1 MRRPHRPLRARV
13 SAARSPVACSPRVRS
28 GLWFSLTFL
37 WPLRRST
44 RSPGLLGTRVPPSL
58 TVFPLSS
65 FRFDPFARLPPGS
78 GQRRPRRVCR
88 RVPCRRARSAG
99 DGSSDRDLVS
109 AVVRVSLSPSI
120 YPEATVISPSLSS
133 EADRRFPRLSRA
145 VPVRAT
151 RAVCRDAVS
160 GPAESPPSFFFFFFS
175 CSLFLEGARLSLCGG
190 ADVRP
195 LTLLNTFHYGIICLQ
210 TPELR
215 SLRDGTICGGGFFLS
230 SPVVSP
236 SISRSFFLGRPEPLR
251 GRAATR

>member
-1 MRRPHRPLRARV
+1 MASVPLGAAPRACGRWGRPAARQGGRAGRRGCGLHRPHRPLRARV

-44 RSPGLLGTRVPPSL
+44 RSPGLLGTCVPPSL

-160 GPAESPPSFFFFFFS
+160 GPAESPPSFFFFFF
-175 CSLFLEGARLSLCGG
+175 LEVYFWKEPGFPCAVG
-190 ADVRP
+190 
-195 LTLLNTFHYGIICLQ
+195 LTFVH
-210 TPELR
+210 
-215 SLRDGTICGGGFFLS
+215 
-230 SPVVSP
+230 
-236 SISRSFFLGRPEPLR
+236 
-251 GRAATR
+251 

>member
-1 MRRPHRPLRARV
+1 MFASIPNFNDFYIELDGNNMGVECLRLLNEIIADFDEVRAPSRRPCWAAGPGGGAGRRGCGLRRPHRPLRARV

-160 GPAESPPSFFFFFFS
+160 GPAESPPSFFFFF
-175 CSLFLEGARLSLCGG
+175 LEVYFWKEPGFPCAVG
-190 ADVRP
+190 
-195 LTLLNTFHYGIICLQ
+195 LTFVH
-210 TPELR
+210 
-215 SLRDGTICGGGFFLS
+215 
-230 SPVVSP
+230 
-236 SISRSFFLGRPEPLR
+236 
-251 GRAATR
+251 